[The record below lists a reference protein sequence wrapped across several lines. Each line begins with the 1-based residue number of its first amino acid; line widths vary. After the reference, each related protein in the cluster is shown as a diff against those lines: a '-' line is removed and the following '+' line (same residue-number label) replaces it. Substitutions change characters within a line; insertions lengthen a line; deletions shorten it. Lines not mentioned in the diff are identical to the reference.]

1 MILLPLR
8 TAKGFEVNFY
18 ARPIGDREK
27 LILVC
32 ASIDQPAT
40 LAREIKVLQDAK
52 ADFPQAEM
60 LLITLVQPTLFDIP
74 EDVTVFAARDWLLH

>member
-1 MILLPLR
+1 
-8 TAKGFEVNFY
+8 
-18 ARPIGDREK
+18 
-27 LILVC
+27 
-32 ASIDQPAT
+32 
-40 LAREIKVLQDAK
+40 VLQDAK